1 MVIVLPS
8 LRETPGS
15 SPSLVINPQF
25 SALAVSGDLAP
36 PWTRVLLQQTQLPGS
51 ELSPD
56 QRSAQFC
63 GEKFMSL
70 AALGR
75 PEQQVLHIGAGQ
87 AQGDGISQVPP
98 FHLCTEHLFLYAGTH
113 RGG

>member
-1 MVIVLPS
+1 MQSS

-15 SPSLVINPQF
+15 SPSLVINSQ
-25 SALAVSGDLAP
+25 SLALAVSGDLAP

-56 QRSAQFC
+56 QGAGQFC
-63 GEKFMSL
+63 GERFMSL
-70 AALGR
+70 AAPGR

-98 FHLCTEHLFLYAGTH
+98 FPLYT
-113 RGG
+113 

>member
-1 MVIVLPS
+1 MVIVLSS

-15 SPSLVINPQF
+15 SPSLVINLQSP
-25 SALAVSGDLAP
+25 ALAASGDLAP
-36 PWTRVLLQQTQLPGS
+36 PWTRALLQQTQLPGS

-56 QRSAQFC
+56 QRAGQFC
-63 GEKFMSL
+63 GEKIMSF
-70 AALGR
+70 AAPGR
-75 PEQQVLHIGAGQ
+75 LEQQVLHTGAGQ

-98 FHLCTEHLFLYAGTH
+98 SHLCTEHLLLYAGTH